1 MCPEESTHM
10 PNGWGR
16 GLPRDRRARVDSADD
31 RGRRRRR
38 GGSGAPRRAL
48 EEVTTRRALH
58 VHARGGTGVTEGLRA
73 RRSAHGTRWPWWLVG
88 LLGSFRA
95 LRH

>member
-1 MCPEESTHM
+1 MTSALRLSDARSGLRPEKPERYWSAGHKTG
-10 PNGWGR
+10 PFA
-16 GLPRDRRARVDSADD
+16 PR
-31 RGRRRRR
+31 
-38 GGSGAPRRAL
+38 SGARRRAL

-58 VHARGGTGVTEGLRA
+58 VHARGGTGVTEGLSA